1 MLNNLLSNELWG
13 VGYEQVLI
21 AHGSLLAAHSK
32 KRNMKK
38 TLLLTLA
45 LLLSVAISAQN
56 RGTLLKE
63 TFNSDE
69 MPEGWKITGGNTTNW
84 SLSETSFCGG
94 DAYEMK
100 MDYAP
105 IFYNGFTRL
114 TFPKLDLT
122 GIDSITVSFKHYV
135 DIYTTYPSTIGIA
148 TSSSNG
154 MNWNVCYEKTFTV
167 DGQHNISAV
176 IANDDMNKKNVTIC
190 IFFKGD
196 SANINAIYFDDIEVM
211 TMEATNAKIV
221 SVDIPNN
228 NNSGKIDIA
237 FSAQNQGFENI
248 TSFEAEYKVGG
259 MTYSQA
265 FETNMATNEIKQF
278 TFDKEV
284 YLSPN
289 KYDVEINITSVN
301 NKEDQDLSN
310 NTMTKEINV
319 ALGTTQR
326 YPMIEHFS
334 SASCSP
340 CVSVNTFMHQ
350 LTNNNEGK
358 YTYVKYPARY
368 PTDIYNTE
376 ECIVRSNYYLV
387 SGVPNVVL
395 DGVNLGPTSVSQYQ
409 FDNSANTPAFV
420 NIKGAFNIE
429 GNNINITTDIMSYVN
444 LNKVKA
450 FITVNEKTTTGNVGD
465 NGETEFHHI
474 LMKMFDDA
482 NGNDLEVKAG
492 NHKRFEFTYDMS
504 KTNVEE
510 MSDLEVAVW
519 VQNLVSGEVFNS
531 SFLYEYSNHPYPA
544 RNLEVT
550 NENGNLQI
558 TWEAP
563 EQGNP
568 TGYNLY
574 VNNELIANNTKEL
587 SHSATNN
594 DEYYIVEVVALY
606 DNKKS
611 VGIMKTSFVEEEGNE
626 DENENDTTNVVSN
639 YESRFVVYPN
649 PANDILFINAE
660 VEINEVM
667 IYDVYGRQQSMVNGQ
682 QSLSIDLSN
691 LKSGIYFVKIK
702 TKEGNIVKRIVKN

>member
-1 MLNNLLSNELWG
+1 M
-13 VGYEQVLI
+13 GYEQVLI

-56 RGTLLKE
+56 RGTLLRE
-63 TFNSDE
+63 TFDSDE
-69 MPEGWKITGGNTTNW
+69 MPEGWKITGGNTQNW

-94 DAYEMK
+94 DAYEIK

-105 IFYNGFTRL
+105 YFANGFTRL
-114 TFPKLDLT
+114 TFPKINLT

-154 MNWNVCYEKTFTV
+154 MNWNICYEESFYT
-167 DGQHNISAV
+167 DGQHNISKV
-176 IANDDMNKKNVTIC
+176 IANDDMGKKDVTIC
-190 IFFKGD
+190 LFFKG
-196 SANINAIYFDDIEVM
+196 SSGNINAIYFDDIEVM

-228 NNSGKIDIA
+228 IRSGKIDIA
-237 FSAQNQGFENI
+237 FSVQNQGFENI

-259 MTYSQA
+259 ITYSQV
-265 FETNMATNEIKQF
+265 FETNMNTNEIKQF
-278 TFDKEV
+278 TFDQEV

-301 NKEDQDLSN
+301 NKDDQDLSN

-334 SASCSP
+334 SASCAP
-340 CVSVNTFMHQ
+340 CVSVNTYMNQ
-350 LTNNNEGK
+350 LTNNNKGR
-358 YTYVKYPARY
+358 YTYVKYPAKY

-409 FDNSANTPAFV
+409 FDNTANTPAFV

-450 FITVNEKTTTGNVGD
+450 FVTVNEKTTTGNVGD
-465 NGETEFHHI
+465 NGETSFHHI
-474 LMKMFDDA
+474 LMKMLDNA
-482 NGNDLEVKAG
+482 NGNDFEVKAG
-492 NHKRFEFTYDMS
+492 EYKRLEFTYDMS
-504 KTNVEE
+504 QTNVEE

-519 VQNLVSGEVFNS
+519 IQNLVSGEVFNS
-531 SFLYEYSNHPYPA
+531 SFLYEYTDHPYTA

-568 TGYNLY
+568 TGYNLF
-574 VNNELIANNTKEL
+574 VNNELVANNTKEL
-587 SHSATNN
+587 SYSNIHNS
-594 DEYYIVEVVALY
+594 DYYIVEVVALY
-606 DNKKS
+606 GDKKS
-611 VGIMKTSFVEEEGNE
+611 VGLIKTSFVEEEG
-626 DENENDTTNVVSN
+626 NENDTTNVVSN
-639 YESRFVVYPN
+639 YENRFEIYPN

-660 VEINEVM
+660 VKINEVM
-667 IYDVYGRQQSMVNGQ
+667 IYDVYGRQQDNKTTRQ
-682 QSLSIDLSN
+682 QDMTYIDLSN

-702 TKEGNIVKRIVKN
+702 TKEGNIVKRIIKQ